1 MVVTVVWLVN
11 LAECLWPGVQ
21 LSLRYA
27 IRMTM
32 VHVQLLVII
41 ARESRTLGNT
51 HRKIRKDRIDLDAR
65 ILWMKLRRGNE
76 LV

>member
-1 MVVTVVWLVN
+1 
-11 LAECLWPGVQ
+11 
-21 LSLRYA
+21 
-27 IRMTM
+27 M